1 MYRLTIKT
9 KYNTIVLDVE
19 NYNIPQVQEILEQ
32 PYIVQVEIENLERN
46 KVRTLKKQDGVT
58 NVDKHTH

>member
-1 MYRLTIKT
+1 MYRITIKT

-32 PYIVQVEIENLERN
+32 PYIVEVQIENLEKSKT
-46 KVRTLKKQDGVT
+46 KVLKK
-58 NVDKHTH
+58 

>member
-19 NYNIPQVQEILEQ
+19 DYSIPSVQEILEQ
-32 PYIVQVEIENLERN
+32 PYIVEVQIENLEKQ
-46 KVRTLKKQDGVT
+46 KVRTLKK
-58 NVDKHTH
+58 

>member
-1 MYRLTIKT
+1 MYRITIKT

-32 PYIVQVEIENLERN
+32 PYIVQVEIEHLEKQKT
-46 KVRTLKKQDGVT
+46 KVLQKGK
-58 NVDKHTH
+58 

>member
-46 KVRTLKKQDGVT
+46 KTRTLKK
-58 NVDKHTH
+58 K

>member
-58 NVDKHTH
+58 NVGKPTH

>member
-9 KYNTIVLDVE
+9 LYNTIVLDVE

-32 PYIVQVEIENLERN
+32 PYIVQVEIEHLEKH
-46 KVRTLKKQDGVT
+46 KVRTLKNEQK
-58 NVDKHTH
+58 KSIL

>member
-32 PYIVQVEIENLERN
+32 PYIVQVEIEHLEKH
-46 KVRTLKKQDGVT
+46 KVRTLK
-58 NVDKHTH
+58 NE

>member
-9 KYNTIVLDVE
+9 LYNTIVLDVE

-32 PYIVQVEIENLERN
+32 PYIVQVEIENLEKH
-46 KVRTLKKQDGVT
+46 KVRTLKNEQKKSMV
-58 NVDKHTH
+58 

>member
-58 NVDKHTH
+58 NVDKLTH

>member
-1 MYRLTIKT
+1 MYRITIKT

-32 PYIVQVEIENLERN
+32 PYIVEVKIDNLEKG
-46 KVRTLKKQDGVT
+46 KVRALKKG
-58 NVDKHTH
+58 DKNE

>member
-9 KYNTIVLDVE
+9 LYNTIVLDVE

-32 PYIVQVEIENLERN
+32 PYIVEVQIENLEKSKT
-46 KVRTLKKQDGVT
+46 KVLKK
-58 NVDKHTH
+58 

>member
-46 KVRTLKKQDGVT
+46 KVRTLKKQDGAT
-58 NVDKHTH
+58 NVATHTH